1 MKKKS
6 GKAKPKSNE
15 VRLGPVDNRRLGKA
29 TGLKE
34 KILSL
39 GSSVSGLMGVFSS
52 YAVCHTV
59 CTAAIA
65 LLAIIGIIVTGMP
78 LLFLQ
83 SVAVPFWTA
92 AVILFAVLLFLKLRK
107 MGCLSGNMLTLNAGL
122 IVFATPLQPLQQFSL
137 LFRVAGSA
145 LILAAAVML
154 IGSRIKV
161 RVT

>member
-6 GKAKPKSNE
+6 GKQPKS
-15 VRLGPVDNRRLGKA
+15 

-52 YAVCHTV
+52 WSVCHTV

-65 LLAIIGIIVTGMP
+65 LLALVGITVTGMP

-83 SVAVPFWTA
+83 SLAVPFWTA

-107 MGCLSGNMLTLNAGL
+107 MGCLSGRMLTLNAGL
-122 IVFATPLQPLQQFSL
+122 IVFATPLQSLQQFSL
-137 LFRVAGSA
+137 LFRLAGGA
-145 LILAAAVML
+145 LIVAAVVML
-154 IGSRIKV
+154 VGSRIKV
-161 RVT
+161 RVA